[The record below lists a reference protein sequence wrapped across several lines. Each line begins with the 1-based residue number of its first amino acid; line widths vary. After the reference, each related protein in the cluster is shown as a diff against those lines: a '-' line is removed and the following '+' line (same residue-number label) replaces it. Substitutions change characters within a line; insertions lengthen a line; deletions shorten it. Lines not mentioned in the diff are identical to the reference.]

1 VLATIFDQMA
11 ICLCWQLMQG
21 NKGLANLIGVYN
33 LAIHCRFNEVVLVN
47 KGRQLGNDTA
57 SGNQYLAIV
66 CGNPRAK
73 LLLLAIL
80 LG

>member
-1 VLATIFDQMA
+1 VLATIFDQKA
-11 ICLCWQLMQG
+11 ICLCWQLIQG
-21 NKGLANLIGVYN
+21 NKGLANLIGVYD
-33 LAIHCRFNEVVLVN
+33 LAIHWGFNVVVCVSKN
-47 KGRQLGNDTA
+47 RQLSNDTA

-66 CGNPRAK
+66 CGNPRAR

>member
-1 VLATIFDQMA
+1 MLATIFDQMA
-11 ICLCWQLMQG
+11 IWLCWQLKQG
-21 NKGLANLIGVYN
+21 NKGFANLIGVCI
-33 LAIHCRFNEVVLVN
+33 LAIQFRFNVVVFVN

>member
-1 VLATIFDQMA
+1 MLATIFDQMA

-33 LAIHCRFNEVVLVN
+33 LAIHWNFNVVVFVN
-47 KGRQLGNDTA
+47 KSRQLGNDTA